1 MKAAAQKLFKNQLF
15 ILLLNGVFAYT
26 AFSAVIIATL
36 NVPADDILE
45 SNLQEIIL
53 VFEDYD

>member
-15 ILLLNGVFAYT
+15 ILLLNSVFAYT
-26 AFSAVIIATL
+26 AFYAVIIATL
-36 NVPADDILE
+36 NVPPDDILE